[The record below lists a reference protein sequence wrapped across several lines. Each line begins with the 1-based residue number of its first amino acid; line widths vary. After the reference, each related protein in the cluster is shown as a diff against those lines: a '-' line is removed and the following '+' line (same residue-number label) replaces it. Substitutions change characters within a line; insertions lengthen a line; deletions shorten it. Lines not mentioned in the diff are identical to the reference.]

1 MVPSLHLIGVSVGF
15 CVHGA
20 LATPLP
26 FYGVLEGST
35 FEEEVSNFTS
45 SAPTSVLFSEH
56 QPTPG
61 SPAHVDVDFL
71 GQVEN
76 FLQEN
81 LLLILVVT
89 VLIFVLTVMICAAV
103 FMSHRRKVNAYYPS
117 SFPSKMYVDHRDK
130 AGGAKPF
137 HEVPEKS
144 RPEQKSEPLDS
155 HSQLQADIM
164 KASRNLR
171 TSHRPAEDGD
181 PGQTDDRHGPEDTP
195 HDQVLEEQIQR
206 RPEEEEPCQ
215 LSVSLEEEGEEPQEP
230 SCLRPSS
237 LLLHSDSATLQLIQG
252 EKTAF

>member
-1 MVPSLHLIGVSVGF
+1 MPGNMVPSLHLIGVSVGF

-117 SFPSKMYVDHRDK
+117 SFPSKMY
-130 AGGAKPF
+130 
-137 HEVPEKS
+137 
-144 RPEQKSEPLDS
+144 
-155 HSQLQADIM
+155 
-164 KASRNLR
+164 ASRNLR